1 MKNVLKMMRF
11 DYSITK
17 GIGGKYAFYFPIIFT
32 VMCLIGFFPAAL
44 GFVVTPFALYA
55 PLETVRKGDFM
66 KIYGLLPMERR
77 YVTKALFAEIAYPQI
92 IGGIACELLLLITRA
107 VGEARLYPSYLQEH
121 IYDEN
126 KLNILA
132 NLGMR
137 YSDLY
142 VIAAIAMAAIT
153 IVVLFFYMILEIK
166 GETIALMCC
175 VPFMIAMLASA
186 LGYMLGN
193 DNGAVPSISEMLPES
208 AILRVFIIIVSFAEV
223 IAAERLFSSFT
234 IKATAKKEI

>member
-1 MKNVLKMMRF
+1 MNNVLKMIRF

-17 GIGGKYAFYFPIIFT
+17 GLGAKYAYYFAALCT
-32 VMCLIGFFPAAL
+32 VGCLSGCFPAAF
-44 GFVVTPFALYA
+44 GFVIIPFALFS
-55 PLETVRKGDFM
+55 PLETIRKGDFM
-66 KIYGLLPMERR
+66 KIYGLLPIERR
-77 YVTKALFAEIAYPQI
+77 YVTRALFAEIAYPQI
-92 IGGIACELLLLITRA
+92 AGGIVCELLLLITRA